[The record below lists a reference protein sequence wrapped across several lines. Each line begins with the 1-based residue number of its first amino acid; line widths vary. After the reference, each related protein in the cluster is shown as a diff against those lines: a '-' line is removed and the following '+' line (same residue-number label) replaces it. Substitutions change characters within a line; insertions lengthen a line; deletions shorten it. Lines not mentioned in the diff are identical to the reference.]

1 MKRTVKSPI
10 LAGVLSMLL
19 PGLGHFYIGQGGRG
33 VFFLVLF
40 FCIQSIAAMA
50 AMSIGLRLGLDLVSL
65 IPEFLH
71 RYMSLMMALP
81 TILLVGPV
89 VLWASVDAYRKADR
103 GE

>member
-1 MKRTVKSPI
+1 MKSPI
-10 LAGVLSMLL
+10 LAGFLSMLF

-40 FCIQSIAAMA
+40 ICIQSIAAML
-50 AMSIGLRLGLDLVSL
+50 AMSIGLRFGLDLVSL
-65 IPEFLH
+65 IPEFLQ
-71 RYMSLMMALP
+71 RYLGILMALP

-89 VLWASVDAYRKADR
+89 VLWASIDAYRKADR